1 MEELSSAENR
11 YVQQHL
17 ANERTFLAWIRTSI
31 SIIGI
36 GFLAAGL
43 VFNSTYS
50 GIARLFSII
59 TGMGSL
65 IFGTSIIIAA
75 TLEYRLKRGQINRNI
90 FRSSYIIVSLMLIL
104 MLIIF
109 GLLFFLMYFLLFA

>member
-1 MEELSSAENR
+1 MKDYPSAENR

-50 GIARLFSII
+50 ETARFFSII
-59 TGMGSL
+59 TGIGALVIGSAV
-65 IFGTSIIIAA
+65 IVAA
-75 TLEYRLKRGQINRNI
+75 ALEYRIKRKQINRNE
-90 FRSSYIIVSLMLIL
+90 FRSSYIIVSLIVIL
-104 MLIIF
+104 MLLVF

>member
-1 MEELSSAENR
+1 MEEYTNAENR

-17 ANERTFLAWIRTSI
+17 ANERTFLAWIRTSV

-43 VFNSTYS
+43 VFNSIYS
-50 GIARLFSII
+50 EIARFFSVI

-65 IFGTSIIIAA
+65 VFGTAVIVAA
-75 TLEYRLKRGQINRNI
+75 ALEYRIKRTQINRNE
-90 FRSSYIIVSLMLIL
+90 FRSSYIIVSLILFL